1 MKSFIIV
8 FALTLVVSSIKTK
21 MAPLKVVVKDDASV
35 NAAAQ
40 GWLAAMST
48 LDATQRAFHNA
59 QSKMFENIQATTRSQ
74 QAAFETGKNA
84 AAKWQAVGKI
94 FQANKAVITQIRTQ
108 LKKLRAART
117 APRKALQ
124 AAWKNLMAKGKAAF
138 TAARATRKQAYKNA
152 KAAKRAARNTKNV
165 RRRLAHKADKWC
177 SSHGANKNSNA
188 FCENFEQWVRRNS
201 AWTILQLASLRVELK
216 ELNEM
221 KNCAAAMR
229 TNIAGG

>member
-1 MKSFIIV
+1 MRSFIIV

-40 GWLAAMST
+40 GWLAAMAT
-48 LDATQRAFHNA
+48 VDATQRASNNA

-84 AAKWQAVGKI
+84 AAKWRAVGKI
-94 FQANKAVITQIRTQ
+94 YQANKAVVTQIRSQ
-108 LKKLRAART
+108 VKILRAART
-117 APRKALQ
+117 APRKALL

-138 TAARATRKQAYKNA
+138 TAARAIRVQAYKNA
-152 KAAKRAARNTKNV
+152 KAAKRAARKAKNV
-165 RRRLAHKADKWC
+165 RRRLGNNADKWC
-177 SSHGANKNSNA
+177 SSQPSSNGKA
-188 FCENFEQWVRRNS
+188 FCENFEQWVRRSS
-201 AWTILQLASLRVELK
+201 AWTTLQLASLRVQLK

-221 KNCAAAMR
+221 KNCAAATR
-229 TNIAGG
+229 TNIAAG